1 MPARAALDTLVI
13 TTTMTGEGPI
23 VPLPDPIRRRSLAAA
38 AALLASAAAVRGSLA
53 QIRPEEGRVAIAVG
67 ARSTVSYLPLTI
79 AAQLGY
85 FRAEGLDVTL
95 IDLPDEAGALQALGA
110 GAADVASC
118 TYEHTIR
125 LQARGPALQSFVL
138 QGRTPQIA
146 VGISTRTMSGYRSVA
161 DLRGRR
167 IGVSASESA
176 TQTVLGIL
184 LRRGGLT
191 PADVSLV
198 SVGMGAGA
206 LNALRSGQIDAISN
220 VEPVMT
226 HAGASGGRAD
236 PCRYALACWCTGYP
250 GRPNAR
256 GLPLCIDRVRA
267 EASRH
272 LPGPGPCDR
281 PGVEMAAHSRPWRHR
296 SDRARGI
303 PVGRPRPVPPVTGQ
317 GDRGVLAGRPDAAGT
332 GPAPRCACCRTA
344 TFRFEPT
351 GSISGRPTPT
361 PSPAWPRIVS
371 RPERRSVRRS
381 GAGTRTQR
389 RQRFAFAA
397 GLAAALVDGLLVRGR
412 AFGRTGACAPQQPV
426 PQCGP
431 ARGVPLNA
439 RAGTARPTVPF
450 AGRPP
455 QAPGS
460 TPPGWQR

>member
-1 MPARAALDTLVI
+1 
-13 TTTMTGEGPI
+13 

-38 AALLASAAAVRGSLA
+38 AALLASGAAVRGSLA

-146 VGISTRTMSGYRSVA
+146 VGISTRTMSGYRGVA
-161 DLRGRR
+161 GPAGAAGS
-167 IGVSASESA
+167 GVSASESA
-176 TQTVLGIL
+176 TQSVLGIL

-226 HAGASGGRAD
+226 MLEHRGDVRILADTRSLAGAQDILGGPMPAG
-236 PCRYALACWCTGYP
+236 C
-250 GRPNAR
+250 
-256 GLPLCIDRVRA
+256 LCASTEYVQKT
-267 EASRH
+267 SRH
-272 LPGPGPCDR
+272 LPGPAPMPIVRALKWLRTAGPGDIVR
-281 PGVEMAAHSRPWRHR
+281 T
-296 SDRARGI
+296 
-303 PVGRPRPVPPVTGQ
+303 VPEEYLL
-317 GDRGVLAGRPDAAGT
+317 GDRGLYLLSLAKVIEAFSLDGLMPQDGA
-332 GPAPRCACCRTA
+332 RTA
-344 TFRFEPT
+344 LRVLQD
-351 GSISGRPTPT
+351 GD
-361 PSPAWPRIVS
+361 V
-371 RPERRSVRRS
+371 SVRADRVNL
-381 GAGTRTQR
+381 GQTYTNTFARVAKD
-389 RQRFAFAA
+389 RFKA
-397 GLAAALVDGLLVRGR
+397 
-412 AFGRTGACAPQQPV
+412 
-426 PQCGP
+426 
-431 ARGVPLNA
+431 
-439 RAGTARPTVPF
+439 
-450 AGRPP
+450 
-455 QAPGS
+455 
-460 TPPGWQR
+460 

>member
-1 MPARAALDTLVI
+1 M
-13 TTTMTGEGPI
+13 
-23 VPLPDPIRRRSLAAA
+23 PLPDPIRRRSLAAA

-53 QIRPEEGRVAIAVG
+53 QIRPDEGRVAIAVG

-146 VGISTRTMSGYRSVA
+146 VGISTRTMSGYRGVA

-176 TQTVLGIL
+176 TQSVLGIL

-226 HAGASGGRAD
+226 MLEHRGDVRILADTRSLAGAQDILGGPMPAGCLCASTEYVQKH
-236 PCRYALACWCTGYP
+236 PATCQALAHAICLLYT
-250 GRPNAR
+250 
-256 GLPLCIDRVRA
+256 
-267 EASRH
+267 S
-272 LPGPGPCDR
+272 
-281 PGVEMAAHSRPWRHR
+281 
-296 SDRARGI
+296 
-303 PVGRPRPVPPVTGQ
+303 
-317 GDRGVLAGRPDAAGT
+317 
-332 GPAPRCACCRTA
+332 
-344 TFRFEPT
+344 
-351 GSISGRPTPT
+351 
-361 PSPAWPRIVS
+361 PSPR
-371 RPERRSVRRS
+371 
-381 GAGTRTQR
+381 
-389 RQRFAFAA
+389 
-397 GLAAALVDGLLVRGR
+397 D
-412 AFGRTGACAPQQPV
+412 
-426 PQCGP
+426 
-431 ARGVPLNA
+431 
-439 RAGTARPTVPF
+439 
-450 AGRPP
+450 
-455 QAPGS
+455 
-460 TPPGWQR
+460 

>member
-1 MPARAALDTLVI
+1 M
-13 TTTMTGEGPI
+13 
-23 VPLPDPIRRRSLAAA
+23 PLPDPIRRRSLAAA
-38 AALLASAAAVRGSLA
+38 AALLASGAAVRGSLA

-146 VGISTRTMSGYRSVA
+146 VGISTRTMSGYRGVA

-206 LNALRSGQIDAISN
+206 LNALRSGQIDEI
-220 VEPVMT
+220 
-226 HAGASGGRAD
+226 GRAH
-236 PCRYALACWCTGYP
+236 
-250 GRPNAR
+250 
-256 GLPLCIDRVRA
+256 V
-267 EASRH
+267 
-272 LPGPGPCDR
+272 
-281 PGVEMAAHSRPWRHR
+281 
-296 SDRARGI
+296 
-303 PVGRPRPVPPVTGQ
+303 
-317 GDRGVLAGRPDAAGT
+317 
-332 GPAPRCACCRTA
+332 
-344 TFRFEPT
+344 
-351 GSISGRPTPT
+351 
-361 PSPAWPRIVS
+361 
-371 RPERRSVRRS
+371 
-381 GAGTRTQR
+381 
-389 RQRFAFAA
+389 
-397 GLAAALVDGLLVRGR
+397 
-412 AFGRTGACAPQQPV
+412 
-426 PQCGP
+426 
-431 ARGVPLNA
+431 
-439 RAGTARPTVPF
+439 
-450 AGRPP
+450 
-455 QAPGS
+455 
-460 TPPGWQR
+460 

>member
-1 MPARAALDTLVI
+1 M
-13 TTTMTGEGPI
+13 
-23 VPLPDPIRRRSLAAA
+23 PLPDPIRRRSLAAA

-146 VGISTRTMSGYRSVA
+146 VGISTRTMSAYRGVA

-167 IGVSASESA
+167 IGVSASEST
-176 TQTVLGIL
+176 TQSVLGIL
-184 LRRGGLT
+184 LRRGGLS

-226 HAGASGGRAD
+226 MLEHRGDVRILADTRSLAGAQDILGGPMPAGCLCASTEYVQKH
-236 PCRYALACWCTGYP
+236 PATCQALAH
-250 GRPNAR
+250 A
-256 GLPLCIDRVRA
+256 IVRA
-267 EASRH
+267 LKWLRTA
-272 LPGPGPCDR
+272 GPGDIVR
-281 PGVEMAAHSRPWRHR
+281 T
-296 SDRARGI
+296 
-303 PVGRPRPVPPVTGQ
+303 VPEEYLL
-317 GDRGVLAGRPDAAGT
+317 GDRGLYLLSLAKVIEAFSLDGLMPQDGA
-332 GPAPRCACCRTA
+332 RTA
-344 TFRFEPT
+344 LRVLQD
-351 GSISGRPTPT
+351 GD
-361 PSPAWPRIVS
+361 V
-371 RPERRSVRRS
+371 SVRADRVNL
-381 GAGTRTQR
+381 GQTYTNTFARVAKD
-389 RQRFAFAA
+389 RFKA
-397 GLAAALVDGLLVRGR
+397 
-412 AFGRTGACAPQQPV
+412 
-426 PQCGP
+426 
-431 ARGVPLNA
+431 
-439 RAGTARPTVPF
+439 
-450 AGRPP
+450 
-455 QAPGS
+455 
-460 TPPGWQR
+460 